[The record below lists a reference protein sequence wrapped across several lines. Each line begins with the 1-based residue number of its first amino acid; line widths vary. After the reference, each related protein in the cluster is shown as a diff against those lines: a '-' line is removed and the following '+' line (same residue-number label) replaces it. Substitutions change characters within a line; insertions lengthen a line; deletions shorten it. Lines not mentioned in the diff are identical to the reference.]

1 MTALCVSPGTVP
13 LMTSVS
19 STLPRPR
26 ASVAWTALPDGAVLF
41 ATETEVYY
49 ALNTVGAVV
58 WELLS
63 GDCASLD
70 ALCTAV
76 SVRFPEAGPGEVRA
90 DVTELLDDLLNAGL
104 LEPR

>member
-1 MTALCVSPGTVP
+1 VTALCVSPGTVP

-26 ASVAWTALPDGAVLF
+26 TSVAWTALPDGAVLF

-63 GDCASLD
+63 DARRALHGRECAI
-70 ALCTAV
+70 
-76 SVRFPEAGPGEVRA
+76 PGGGPR
-90 DVTELLDDLLNAGL
+90 
-104 LEPR
+104 